1 MTAADLPG
9 LNAGLNTISTILL
22 TLGFLRIRRGDR
34 AGHQR
39 AMLAAVGT
47 SALFLLSYLVYH
59 AEVGSVPYPLHDWTR
74 PVYFAILVP
83 HVILAALMVPFIL
96 LALWHALRGRFER
109 HAPLA
114 RRVWPVWMFVSVS
127 GVVIYWMLY
136 HVAGAVPATPSAA
149 AG

>member
-96 LALWHALRGRFER
+96 LA
-109 HAPLA
+109 
-114 RRVWPVWMFVSVS
+114 RRVWPVWMFVSIS

-136 HVAGAVPATPSAA
+136 HVAGAVPAAPSAA